1 MWCMGPPLL
10 ACVFLSFSWTHIGPS
25 LCAPSATTK
34 CQRLKAIDANIAIC
48 GILLHYPS
56 FYLIFSQ
63 ELLYVNQDSVR
74 LRTGPFVGN

>member
-1 MWCMGPPLL
+1 M
-10 ACVFLSFSWTHIGPS
+10 
-25 LCAPSATTK
+25 
-34 CQRLKAIDANIAIC
+34 AIDVNIAIC
-48 GILLHYPS
+48 GILLHYAS